1 MKEKTIS
8 LRVSEETLKKLE
20 ENSKKAKISKSDY
33 LRCLITGTAIH
44 EDNGRQELAKEFCN
58 LYRIIGEQHL
68 DNNTAL
74 MEGVEILCRKLY

>member
-1 MKEKTIS
+1 MREKMLS
-8 LRVSEETLKKLE
+8 LRLSEETLKKLE

-33 LRCLITGTAIH
+33 LRSLIMETPLH
-44 EDNGRQELAKEFCN
+44 EDNGKQELAKEFCN